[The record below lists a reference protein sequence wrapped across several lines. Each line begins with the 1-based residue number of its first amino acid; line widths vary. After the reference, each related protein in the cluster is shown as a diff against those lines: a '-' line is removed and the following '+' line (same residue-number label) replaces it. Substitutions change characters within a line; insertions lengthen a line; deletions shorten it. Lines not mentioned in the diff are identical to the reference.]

1 MRASNRVQGGGTL
14 VRGWPR
20 TEFCGNR
27 ELWFEEY
34 REPHVEP
41 ILTMSRKRHFE
52 PYAGPKF
59 WLSPAFLFGHTLTL
73 VKKMAPFGGFFGVI
87 REPRNVFRRA
97 IAGEK

>member
-20 TEFCGNR
+20 TVFRAE

-41 ILTMSRKRHFE
+41 ILMSRKRHFE
-52 PYAGPKF
+52 PYPGLKF
-59 WLSPAFLFGHTLTL
+59 WLAPAFLFGHTLTL